1 MKYELADKNIEKNKF
16 LIKKDKNNLLK
27 KNKNIFMINGKNE
40 NELIKNWKSNK
51 KNENLNWINIPDPN
65 LQKEFF
71 FLLYFVYTFIK
82 FQINKEK

>member
-1 MKYELADKNIEKNKF
+1 M
-16 LIKKDKNNLLK
+16 K

-65 LQKEFF
+65 LWKDFF
-71 FLLYFVYTFIK
+71 FLLYFVYIFIK
-82 FQINKEK
+82 F

>member
-16 LIKKDKNNLLK
+16 LIKKDKNNLMK

-51 KNENLNWINIPDPN
+51 KNDNLNWINPRS
-65 LQKEFF
+65 
-71 FLLYFVYTFIK
+71 
-82 FQINKEK
+82 

>member
-40 NELIKNWKSNK
+40 NELIKN
-51 KNENLNWINIPDPN
+51 
-65 LQKEFF
+65 
-71 FLLYFVYTFIK
+71 
-82 FQINKEK
+82 

>member
-16 LIKKDKNNLLK
+16 LIKKEKNNLMK

-65 LQKEFF
+65 LRKDFF
-71 FLLYFVYTFIK
+71 FLLYFVYIFIK
-82 FQINKEK
+82 F